1 MAVIGLR
8 KVIDTL
14 DLFPINK
21 VYLKFD
27 INGDMKHPIYT
38 SKHAVKNSSCD
49 FFENITM
56 DLDVPLDVYY
66 SPTLTIYIYDN
77 VFGVF
82 NERLIGQAN
91 ISLYGPC
98 ETIVQVTQKI
108 TDINSENPSY
118 QNKLM
123 AILKKESETD
133 LN

>member
-91 ISLYGPC
+91 ICLYGPC
-98 ETIVQVTQKI
+98 ETIV
-108 TDINSENPSY
+108 
-118 QNKLM
+118 
-123 AILKKESETD
+123 
-133 LN
+133 

>member
-8 KVIDTL
+8 NMIETL

-38 SKHAVKNSSCD
+38 AKHAVRNNSCD

-56 DLDVPLDVYY
+56 EMDVPLDIYY
-66 SPTLTIYIYDN
+66 SPTLTVYIYDN

-82 NERLIGQAN
+82 NERLIGCAN
-91 ISLYGPC
+91 ISLYGHC
-98 ETIVQVTQKI
+98 YDVIEMSQNI
-108 TDINSENPSY
+108 TEIMSHNP
-118 QNKLM
+118 
-123 AILKKESETD
+123 AIS
-133 LN
+133 NY

>member
-8 KVIDTL
+8 KVIETL

-27 INGDMKHPIYT
+27 INGDMKHPIYS
-38 SKHAVKNSSCD
+38 SKHAVKNESCD

-56 DLDVPLDVYY
+56 DVDVPLDTYY

-82 NERLIGQAN
+82 SERLIGCTN
-91 ISLYGPC
+91 ICLYGHC
-98 ETIVQVTQKI
+98 ESLVFERT
-108 TDINSENPSY
+108 
-118 QNKLM
+118 
-123 AILKKESETD
+123 
-133 LN
+133 